1 MKKKYDYIVV
11 GAGSAGVR
19 FARLMATKGYKVC
32 ILEKSRVGGTCV
44 IRGCVPKKLYVYASN
59 FKDYFSDATSFGW
72 RISKEPTHNW
82 SKLFSSKNKEI
93 ARLNKIY
100 IKNLERVG
108 VLSFNKSDRNKLF
121 SVLKKSKKIISA
133 KKFIISTGSTPSM
146 PSIPG
151 RELAI
156 NSDPIF

>member
-59 FKDYFSDATSFGW
+59 FKDYF
-72 RISKEPTHNW
+72 
-82 SKLFSSKNKEI
+82 
-93 ARLNKIY
+93 
-100 IKNLERVG
+100 
-108 VLSFNKSDRNKLF
+108 FNRFLQF
-121 SVLKKSKKIISA
+121 LCSVLKLFRFSCNVSS
-133 KKFIISTGSTPSM
+133 F
-146 PSIPG
+146 
-151 RELAI
+151 
-156 NSDPIF
+156 F